1 MCCRG
6 CDGGDDGCSRRR
18 PHRRRRRGSSRRRR
32 RRSSRGRSCRDPG
45 RGSRNSRS
53 SLS

>member
-18 PHRRRRRGSSRRRR
+18 PRRRRRRGSSRRR